1 MDKLPKMKRQKNL
14 DFLTK
19 GLQNV
24 FFTAIF
30 LIGFVASFYVF
41 ISLKNVEIA
50 LGIMA
55 IYTLVVLQY
64 YEYGLIATP
73 SKKRYRSSH

>member
-1 MDKLPKMKRQKNL
+1 MKRQKNL

-30 LIGFVASFYVF
+30 LKGFVASFYVF

-64 YEYGLIATP
+64 YEYNLIATP